1 MISLN
6 SVLRIHKLLISEFG
20 GSSGLRDRNGLKSA
34 LMRPQ
39 ATFDGKELYQT
50 AVEKAAA
57 ILESILINH
66 PFIDGNKR
74 MGYVLMQLTL
84 MENKISVE
92 ATEDEK
98 YDMII
103 LVAMGELD
111 HAGICKWLDQ
121 DLKKE

>member
-1 MISLN
+1 
-6 SVLRIHKLLISEFG
+6 
-20 GSSGLRDRNGLKSA
+20 
-34 LMRPQ
+34 MRPQ